1 LGHGF
6 CGIFFTRHIFASAP
20 FSVDCVRAA
29 AAAAAAAAADKVT
42 ATEILGVNSS
52 NKFTARIC
60 GAISTE
66 YC

>member
-1 LGHGF
+1 
-6 CGIFFTRHIFASAP
+6 
-20 FSVDCVRAA
+20 VR